1 MTTSDSVRLRRG
13 AFLAVALSA
22 AVLTSACAPLL
33 LGGAVLVGVDRRT
46 TGAQLE
52 DQSIELRAAA
62 RLREQMGDRARF
74 EVTSFNR
81 RVLLLGEVPT
91 EQDKLF
97 AEQIVARVDNVQS
110 IVNELEILGPVGLSQ
125 RANDS
130 VITGRVRLALTQ
142 APDIVATAYK
152 VVTNRGTVYLMGRVT
167 EREAARG
174 AEVARG
180 VAGVGQVV
188 RSFEII
194 SEDDLKRLQPAP
206 QPATSEAP
214 KS

>member
-1 MTTSDSVRLRRG
+1 MNTLLSMRMRRG
-13 AFLAVALSA
+13 AFLATVVSV
-22 AVLTSACAPLL
+22 AVLASACAPLL
-33 LGGAVLVGVDRRT
+33 VGGAVLVGVDRRT

-52 DQSIELRAAA
+52 DQGIELRAAT
-62 RLREQMGDRARF
+62 RLREQYGDRARF

-81 RVLLLGEVPT
+81 RVLLLGEVPS
-91 EQDKLF
+91 EQDKRA
-97 AEQIVARVDNVQS
+97 AEQTVARVDNVQA
-110 IVNELEILGPVGLSQ
+110 IVNELEVLGPVGLTQ

-142 APDIVATAYK
+142 APDIVASAYK

-167 EREAARG
+167 EREANRG
-174 AEVARG
+174 ADVARTVGG
-180 VAGVGQVV
+180 VTKVV

-194 SEDDLKRLQPAP
+194 SEDDLKRMQSAP
-206 QPATSEAP
+206 QPAPAAAP